1 MMDKYNDAL
10 NKLIDLLALRE
21 RSTSNTDITTIDDNH
36 ETIKM
41 HPFITV
47 DSGNGTPI
55 EMKHLG
61 SASIH
66 PQTILCYTGNKQWN
80 DLMNI
85 DVDPIMLFHK
95 DHKDNKSNLYETI
108 YGPSVNSQFNLMSYV
123 DSVELRN
130 STVVAPDSI
139 RPARTDT
146 RVIIMAVTDS
156 KETLL
161 GKHVRYG
168 DSTGFVVDQK
178 FETLDQSDR
187 TLITVQ
193 FDYIEPVPTNNMSL
207 SVDGELFTNNGIIFG
222 YGDIYRGF

>member
-10 NKLIDLLALRE
+10 NKLIDLLAIRE
-21 RSTSNTDITTIDDNH
+21 RSTSNTDISTIDDSH
-36 ETIKM
+36 ETIKI

-47 DSGNGTPI
+47 DNGSGTPI

-61 SASIH
+61 DASIH

-95 DHKDNKSNLYETI
+95 DHKDVKSNLYKTI

-123 DSVELRN
+123 DSTELRN

-146 RVIIMAVTDS
+146 RVILMVITDS
-156 KETLL
+156 EESML
-161 GKHVRYG
+161 GAHVRYG
-168 DSTGFVVDQK
+168 DSTGYVVDQK
-178 FETLDQSDR
+178 FEMLDESKR
-187 TLITVQ
+187 TLLVVQ
-193 FDYIEPVPTNNMSL
+193 FYYIEPMPANNLSL
-207 SVDGELFTNNGIIFG
+207 IVNSELFTNDGIIFG